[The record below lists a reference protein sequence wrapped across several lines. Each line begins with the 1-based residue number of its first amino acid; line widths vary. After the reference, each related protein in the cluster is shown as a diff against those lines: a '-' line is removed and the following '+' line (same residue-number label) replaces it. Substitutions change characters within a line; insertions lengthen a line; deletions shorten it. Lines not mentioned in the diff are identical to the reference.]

1 MKKLIPYI
9 LIIIRSII
17 FGSTV
22 LFTRQLL
29 QGAFVFDV
37 LATRFLLTAFFFI
50 LLKLTGIIH
59 VSFRGKDMRFPML
72 TALCEPGC
80 YFIFETFGIMGT
92 TTVLAGILLA
102 MSSAVI
108 IILETVFLKEK
119 TTILQKL
126 CLLIRILGGI
136 VVVAFGVNSGKN
148 TAWGI
153 GAIILAMVSGAGY
166 AVATRKSS
174 QQFSAIE
181 TTFFTSIFGAVLFN
195 GINVIIHITSGT
207 LNNYFDLLLNPQN
220 WGGLIFLSLISSI
233 AATVMTNYCYSKIQ
247 ASLVSA
253 LSGIS
258 TVVTIAVGVIF
269 NHEKLYPYHIIGT
282 VMILGGA
289 LCMNLIPYFQHKH
302 ETEREKL

>member
-153 GAIILAMVSGAGY
+153 GGNYPS
-166 AVATRKSS
+166 
-174 QQFSAIE
+174 
-181 TTFFTSIFGAVLFN
+181 N
-195 GINVIIHITSGT
+195 GIRSRICGCNAEI
-207 LNNYFDLLLNPQN
+207 
-220 WGGLIFLSLISSI
+220 I
-233 AATVMTNYCYSKIQ
+233 AAIQ
-247 ASLVSA
+247 RNRNDFFYEHFRGSA
-253 LSGIS
+253 
-258 TVVTIAVGVIF
+258 V
-269 NHEKLYPYHIIGT
+269 
-282 VMILGGA
+282 
-289 LCMNLIPYFQHKH
+289 
-302 ETEREKL
+302 